1 MQELVEAVEQLS
13 TVQEGSVK
21 KIVDIIQGK
30 YLIAI
35 NRCLNMITLG
45 MSEEPLTLFGE
56 DAEKKWKIAN
66 EKEKNSSGWP
76 FLEGGYKKGEESFQ
90 CRVEFAQ
97 YYGISIYNA
106 ENNERVLSGLCKFGK
121 EELVVEVRLGKKYKE
136 KEKITFI
143 RYPLETES
151 ETEENAKTE

>member
-1 MQELVEAVEQLS
+1 MNKEKI
-13 TVQEGSVK
+13 K
-21 KIVDIIQGK
+21 KYQ
-30 YLIAI
+30 IAI
-35 NRCLNMITLG
+35 TLSLCMAYLLTACQCKPNG
-45 MSEEPLTLFGE
+45 VRPFDYPPAKWVSESGE
-56 DAEKKWKIAN
+56 LWFTYTGN

-90 CRVEFAQ
+90 CCVEFTQ

-106 ENNERVLSGLCKFGK
+106 ENKERVLSGICKFGK
-121 EELVVEVRLGKKYKE
+121 EELVVKVRQGKKYKE